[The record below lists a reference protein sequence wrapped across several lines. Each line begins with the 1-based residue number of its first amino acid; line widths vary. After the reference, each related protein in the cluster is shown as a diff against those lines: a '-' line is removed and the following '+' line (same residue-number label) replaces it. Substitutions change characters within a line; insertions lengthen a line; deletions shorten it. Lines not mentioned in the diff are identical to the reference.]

1 MLTNKKIPST
11 EEIIEILRN
20 LPKET
25 LDSILSQLKKEPT
38 MNNESES
45 TEAHDLVCPQCGS
58 IHVRKNGTVR
68 HKQRYSCYDCHR
80 SFGETTGSVRY
91 KSKHTRETWE
101 NYQDCFTMKLPLRE
115 TAIKCGIALSTAF
128 FWRHKIL
135 DALSANLNS
144 QKLDGV
150 VQADE
155 TYIQDNYKGN
165 SNAVKNLKKATAAER
180 RPAYEQNRISGHR
193 HGRGNAT
200 HTRGLSKQKVCVP
213 CAIDAEGK
221 TLARAAGKGI
231 VQLNYLEYAL
241 GANLTE
247 QVVLVTDK
255 TRASSEFCAS
265 HELPIIQL
273 KADSDSR
280 NGQTYN
286 LQKIN
291 NMHGRIKRLLFPF
304 KGVATKYLDNYLAWN
319 GFEIKHT
326 GLNRLDL
333 KNELIGAMKKMGKC
347 STYGDVF
354 KKPLLPFP
362 VVG

>member
-1 MLTNKKIPST
+1 MPSIA
-11 EEIIEILRN
+11 EITEILRK

-25 LDSILSQLKKEPT
+25 LDSILSQLKNEPT
-38 MNNESES
+38 ENKESES
-45 TEAHDLVCPQCGS
+45 TETHDLVCPNCGS

-68 HKQRYSCYDCHR
+68 HKQRYGCCDCNR
-80 SFGETTGSVRY
+80 SFGDTTGSVRY
-91 KSKHTRETWE
+91 KSKHNRETWE
-101 NYQDCFTMKLPLRE
+101 SYLESFAMKLPLRE
-115 TAIKCGIALSTAF
+115 TALKCGIALSTAF

-135 DALSANLNS
+135 DALCANLNS
-144 QKLDGV
+144 HILDGV

-165 SNAVKNLKKATAAER
+165 CNAAKNLRKPTDTER
-180 RPAYEQNRISGHR
+180 RPAYEQNRVSEHR

-213 CAIDAEGK
+213 CAIDAEGRTIAK
-221 TLARAAGKGI
+221 AAGKGI

-255 TRASSEFCAS
+255 TRASSEFCES
-265 HELPIIQL
+265 HELPLIQL
-273 KADSDSR
+273 KADTDTRS
-280 NGQTYN
+280 GQTYN

-291 NMHGRIKRLLFPF
+291 NLHGRMKRLLAPF

-319 GFEIKHT
+319 GFEVKHT
-326 GLNRLDL
+326 GLNRLNL
-333 KNELIGAMKKMGKC
+333 MNKLFVAMKDIGKC
-347 STYGDVF
+347 PTYGDVF
-354 KKPLLPFP
+354 KKPPLPFP
-362 VVG
+362 EVG